1 MSKKLKQQ
9 KGETLVETLAALL
22 IATLSVMML
31 TSAITASA
39 RINNQYRKADERM
52 AAELQAAESQSD
64 GDMFGANEE
73 DSKREL
79 EFVFTS
85 SEDGIVEVI
94 LYGQKATADKREGEV
109 ISYKPVPQD
118 DEVTP

>member
-1 MSKKLKQQ
+1 MSKKLKQK

-52 AAELQAAESQSD
+52 AAELQVAERKSD
-64 GDMFGANEE
+64 EDMLGVDEASSKKDIQFQFSSSGIEE
-73 DSKREL
+73 
-79 EFVFTS
+79 
-85 SEDGIVEVI
+85 VEVI

-109 ISYKPVPQD
+109 ISYKPAPQGG
-118 DEVTP
+118 TP